1 MLSDIRAAFA
11 AESEEILA
19 AMEEAILALERGD
32 QGAIDKLFR
41 AVHTLKGSSGIVG
54 LAALERYAHKLETRL
69 GTIRSGQK
77 LPSQEAYGALLA
89 CKDRCAAILALPNAY
104 MDEGQAERAVP
115 PEDKL
120 DDASLERLDAA
131 LVEARDD
138 ADTSPGLGAS
148 AMPIDDAE
156 QEPEAAADSGSPRK
170 AHQPGVRV
178 PDAKLDALVNLVGEM
193 VTMQAQLT
201 RISAESANHELQS
214 VGEGIRRLVGE
225 LRSAA
230 MELRLV
236 TADTLFSR
244 FSRPVRDMAKALG
257 KKVSL
262 VTDGGSTELDK
273 SIVDGLAEPLLHLVR
288 NAVDH
293 GTETPDERE
302 RLGKPRSGTVRVSA
316 SHEGASVRIMVE
328 DDGPGIDTARILDKA
343 RELGLA
349 AREARLSREDILQFM
364 FQPGF
369 STAQTVST
377 VSGRGFGLDIVK
389 SAVERL
395 GGSLSVD
402 TEQGRG
408 TRFFIDLPLTI
419 AIIDGFLAE
428 LEGRLFVLPLANVAE
443 CWERPRPDPA
453 ARERLLER
461 RGELVPELDLERFF
475 GLVRKS
481 APGPSQAMVLAV
493 AYGKRL
499 ALAFDALIGGYQTVI
514 KPLGELASHLPGVSG
529 AAILPNGTVALILD
543 VAGLARANKETAT
556 AKAG

>member
-32 QGAIDKLFR
+32 QGAVDELFR

-54 LAALERYAHKLETRL
+54 LAALERFAHKLETRL

-293 GTETPDERE
+293 GTE
-302 RLGKPRSGTVRVSA
+302 
-316 SHEGASVRIMVE
+316 
-328 DDGPGIDTARILDKA
+328 
-343 RELGLA
+343 
-349 AREARLSREDILQFM
+349 
-364 FQPGF
+364 
-369 STAQTVST
+369 
-377 VSGRGFGLDIVK
+377 
-389 SAVERL
+389 
-395 GGSLSVD
+395 
-402 TEQGRG
+402 
-408 TRFFIDLPLTI
+408 
-419 AIIDGFLAE
+419 
-428 LEGRLFVLPLANVAE
+428 
-443 CWERPRPDPA
+443 
-453 ARERLLER
+453 
-461 RGELVPELDLERFF
+461 
-475 GLVRKS
+475 
-481 APGPSQAMVLAV
+481 
-493 AYGKRL
+493 
-499 ALAFDALIGGYQTVI
+499 
-514 KPLGELASHLPGVSG
+514 
-529 AAILPNGTVALILD
+529 
-543 VAGLARANKETAT
+543 
-556 AKAG
+556 